1 MQERLLLAG
10 GGAGCGLGLCHFA
23 YSKRHARA
31 TLSARPAG
39 EQAVVT
45 DVVSPCAARGQGCV
59 RAISWLVAMASR
71 WVERERP
78 ARPVARRLAQK
89 THSVRLSGPSDLPKV
104 RRQA

>member
-39 EQAVVT
+39 EQAVET
-45 DVVSPCAARGQGCV
+45 DVVSHCAARGQGCV

-104 RRQA
+104 RRQV